1 MPTSELPVPYPRDE
15 RQAHLLLVLYVAW
28 ACCCLGVL
36 IVQTIRENDIGF
48 MLALLRYLRRRRR
61 MRKLKDKWN
70 GRS

>member
-1 MPTSELPVPYPRDE
+1 
-15 RQAHLLLVLYVAW
+15 
-28 ACCCLGVL
+28 VL